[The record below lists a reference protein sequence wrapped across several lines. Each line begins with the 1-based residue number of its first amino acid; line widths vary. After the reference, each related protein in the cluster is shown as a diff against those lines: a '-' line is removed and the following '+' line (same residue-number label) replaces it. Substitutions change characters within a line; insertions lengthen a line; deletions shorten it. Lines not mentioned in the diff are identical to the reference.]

1 MSGHSKWST
10 IKHKKGKADQAR
22 GAAFSKLI
30 REITTAARIG
40 GGDVNANPRLR
51 TAVESAKAIN
61 MPADN
66 VDRAIKKGTGE
77 LPGVTYEETIYE
89 GYGPGGVALMIRALT
104 DNKNRSTAEVR
115 HVFDKYGG
123 SMGSA
128 GSVAWQF
135 KPQGLIVVS
144 KEKAEEDAVLT
155 AALDAGADDVQT
167 EASAYSILTPIAAFE
182 KVKKQLKDAG
192 IPSESAELT
201 MVAANSVKLSEQ
213 EAPKVLKLIEMLEEL
228 EEVQQV
234 YDNSDIP
241 DEILEKIASEE

>member
-89 GYGPGGVALMIRALT
+89 GYGPAGVALLIRALT

-123 SMGSA
+123 NMGSA

-144 KEKAEEDAVLT
+144 KDKADEDAVLT

-167 EASAYSILTPIAAFE
+167 EASTYSILTPIAAFE
-182 KVKKQLKDAG
+182 KVKKQLKDAS

-201 MVAANSVKLSEQ
+201 MVAANSVKLSEVD
-213 EAPKVLKLIEMLEEL
+213 APKVLKLIEMLEEL

-241 DEILEKIASEE
+241 DEILEKIAAEE

>member
-61 MPADN
+61 MPSDN
-66 VDRAIKKGTGE
+66 IDRAIKKGTGE
-77 LPGVTYEETIYE
+77 LPGVTYEETVYE
-89 GYGPGGVALMIRALT
+89 GYGPGGVAMMIRALT

-144 KEKAEEDAVLT
+144 KDRADEDAVLA
-155 AALDAGADDVQT
+155 AALEAGADDVQT
-167 EASAYSILTPIAAFE
+167 EASAYSIMTPVAALE
-182 KVKKQLKDAG
+182 KVKKQLSVAG
-192 IPSESAELT
+192 IPFESAELT
-201 MVAANSVKLSEQ
+201 MIASNSVKPSEHD
-213 EAPKVLKLIEMLEEL
+213 APKVLKLIEMLEEL

-234 YDNSDIP
+234 YANFDIP
-241 DEILEKIASEE
+241 DEVLEKIAAAE

>member
-10 IKHKKGKADQAR
+10 IKHKKGKADAAR

-66 VDRAIKKGTGE
+66 VERAIKKGTGE

-135 KPQGLIVVS
+135 KPQGLIVIS

-155 AALDAGADDVQT
+155 AALEAGADDVQT
-167 EASAYSILTPIAAFE
+167 EASAYSILTPIAVFE

-213 EAPKVLKLIEMLEEL
+213 EATKVLKLIEMLEEL

>member
-104 DNKNRSTAEVR
+104 DNKNRSTAEIR

-144 KEKAEEDAVLT
+144 KDKADEDAVLT
-155 AALDAGADDVQT
+155 AALEAGADDVQT

-182 KVKKQLKDAG
+182 KVKKQLRDAG
-192 IPSESAELT
+192 IQSESAELT

-213 EAPKVLKLIEMLEEL
+213 DAPKVLKLIEMLEEL

-241 DEILEKIASEE
+241 DEILEKIAAAE